1 MEHKSKI
8 ISLVYEIWRSHPTMR
23 FFQLLDCLGYEY
35 SSRNDRF
42 GRREGYETVAKGDKQ
57 PYLFIDL
64 YYLEDKQFEEFLL
77 TLISEQHDSH

>member
-1 MEHKSKI
+1 MENKSKI
-8 ISLVYEIWRSHPTMR
+8 ISLVYEIWKSHPTMR
-23 FFQLLDCLGYEY
+23 FFQLLDWLKHEY
-35 SSRNDRF
+35 SSRNGF

-77 TLISEQHDSH
+77 TLISEQHDSN